1 MRKLFN
7 NPWFVGVLAAGAL
20 LFVGQSVVTKAFS
33 RRPGVLQVAAA
44 EAMAQAPAVAEPVAA
59 SAAPVTIDSVLKE
72 LSSTAAARDPFG
84 VPAKAEAPA
93 AAKPE
98 QPDLVDTVHLSA
110 IWTQGGET
118 LVLINDTIL
127 SAGDDIGRIKVET
140 ATQDG
145 VWLTHWKGRD
155 FVALGGSFTLT
166 TPARQ
171 AATL

>member
-1 MRKLFN
+1 M
-7 NPWFVGVLAAGAL
+7 
-20 LFVGQSVVTKAFS
+20 
-33 RRPGVLQVAAA
+33 
-44 EAMAQAPAVAEPVAA
+44 
-59 SAAPVTIDSVLKE
+59 AAPVTIDSVLKE